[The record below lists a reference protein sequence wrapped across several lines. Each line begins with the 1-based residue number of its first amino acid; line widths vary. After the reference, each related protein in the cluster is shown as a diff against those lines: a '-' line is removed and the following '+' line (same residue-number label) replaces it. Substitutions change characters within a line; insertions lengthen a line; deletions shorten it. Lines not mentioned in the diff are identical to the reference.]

1 MRNIDTIL
9 IHCSA
14 TPAGKDFTVADI
26 DRWHRARGF
35 DRVGYHYIV
44 YRDGTYVRGRSDDN
58 VGAHCPQEGMNR
70 RSLSICYIGGL
81 GMKGVP
87 ADTRTPEQRRAI
99 VTLIRT
105 LLYRYPSITRV
116 CGHRDVKGVV
126 KACPCFDAGKEYDT
140 ILKGVK
146 SSFANAKSSVNN
158 VKSSF
163 KGMMIP
169 VMLAA
174 MTLGGCSHKENA
186 DIPAV
191 VTVEHTAVR
200 IDSLRM
206 ESMQED
212 SVWIRDSI
220 YVRDSGDTVRMEVW
234 HWPCPERRRGK
245 KMRRYGGEGDSGSCG
260 AAGRGPG
267 REGGGKRAP
276 ASSVE
281 TGADGIGDFIADL
294 SALQNLGAV
303 SMGVTQD
310 IDSCGETVGVRTQ
323 TAAR

>member
-169 VMLAA
+169 V
-174 MTLGGCSHKENA
+174 N
-186 DIPAV
+186 
-191 VTVEHTAVR
+191 
-200 IDSLRM
+200 
-206 ESMQED
+206 
-212 SVWIRDSI
+212 
-220 YVRDSGDTVRMEVW
+220 
-234 HWPCPERRRGK
+234 
-245 KMRRYGGEGDSGSCG
+245 
-260 AAGRGPG
+260 
-267 REGGGKRAP
+267 
-276 ASSVE
+276 ASS
-281 TGADGIGDFIADL
+281 G
-294 SALQNLGAV
+294 
-303 SMGVTQD
+303 
-310 IDSCGETVGVRTQ
+310 
-323 TAAR
+323 

>member
-146 SSFANAKSSVNN
+146 SSFANVRSSVNN

-174 MTLGGCSHKENA
+174 MTFGGCSHKENA

-220 YVRDSGDTVRMEVW
+220 LL
-234 HWPCPERRRGK
+234 
-245 KMRRYGGEGDSGSCG
+245 
-260 AAGRGPG
+260 
-267 REGGGKRAP
+267 
-276 ASSVE
+276 
-281 TGADGIGDFIADL
+281 L
-294 SALQNLGAV
+294 SAKL
-303 SMGVTQD
+303 
-310 IDSCGETVGVRTQ
+310 
-323 TAAR
+323 

>member
-140 ILKGVK
+140 ILRGVK

-158 VKSSF
+158 GKSSF
-163 KGMMIP
+163 KGIVMIP

-174 MTLGGCSHKENA
+174 MTFGGCSHKDNA

-191 VTVEHTAVR
+191 VIVEHAAVR
-200 IDSLRM
+200 VDSLRM
-206 ESMQED
+206 ESFRED

-234 HWPCPERRRGK
+234 HWRTRDRVRNDAEVRRYVDTVVREIPVAVERRVEVPVERVMEK
-245 KMRRYGGEGDSGSCG
+245 ERPLPRW
-260 AAGRGPG
+260 
-267 REGGGKRAP
+267 KRALMALGILSLIYLLFKILELFP
-276 ASSVE
+276 WASRK
-281 TGADGIGDFIADL
+281 I
-294 SALQNLGAV
+294 
-303 SMGVTQD
+303 
-310 IDSCGETVGVRTQ
+310 
-323 TAAR
+323 